1 MDQFQNWPTMADAKN
16 VISLTFA
23 TARWRSSSTHCV
35 SSSQCLFIRGDVP
48 GQNLL
53 KLLLEARFLAKNQL
67 SLQAP
72 EFITTPGITHLDPD
86 EPERMLCPVRQ
97 VALYLWD
104 TGCQGLFLHW
114 DEDICD
120 ISQVH
125 ASRWLVQVVKE
136 AYGRADLDIE
146 HVTAHEVWAVS
157 ASWAYLNQI
166 PLEHII
172 SASFWRSQW
181 VFQQHYLRDLAWT
194 SGDMAMLGPIAA
206 AQAEVHSRID

>member
-1 MDQFQNWPTMADAKN
+1 MDRFQNWPTMADAKN
-16 VISLTFA
+16 VILLAFA

-35 SSSQCLFIRGDVP
+35 IDTMYICCSSCSWRPDFWPRISCRH
-48 GQNLL
+48 
-53 KLLLEARFLAKNQL
+53 R
-67 SLQAP
+67 LQ
-72 EFITTPGITHLDPD
+72 ITTLGITHLGPD

-114 DEDICD
+114 DEDIGE
-120 ISQVH
+120 ISQAH

-136 AYGRADLDIE
+136 AYGRAELDIE
-146 HVTAHEVWAVS
+146 HVTAHEAWAVS

-172 SASFWRSQW
+172 SAAFWRSQW

-194 SGDMAMLGPIAA
+194 SGDMTMLGPIVA